1 MSDAK
6 VWVGLDLGQ
15 KLTNVC
21 VVDDEGVELLQRQC
35 ETGPGPIE
43 ESLAAFG
50 RGCIAL
56 VAVETGNDLHIVRK
70 LRQAGFPVAMFESRK
85 ASKFLALRR
94 NKTDASDARGLADLG
109 RLGRHAVSQVHLK
122 SLECQRNRGLLVMRK
137 RLVMMRVAAEN
148 TLRSRLALNGR
159 RLKPSYGLGALRRQV
174 ATELDALKADDGIDL
189 HADLEPLV
197 DLCESARSYIRE
209 LDREVGRIVKAN
221 EVCRL
226 LMGIPGVGPICALS
240 FYSAIETP
248 DRFAR
253 PSDVAAYLG
262 LTPRR
267 HQSGGKSRTRG
278 ITKTGSKLTR
288 SHLVT
293 AATVFANTAPDCPLK
308 RWFLALRER
317 AGSMRARVAL
327 ARKLAVMMAAMW
339 KNGTPFD
346 PLRPAAPPRSMSALK
361 AVVQSTSVGSTSVPH
376 NATVCTVRP
385 AQIIHPSER
394 VARFLS

>member
-1 MSDAK
+1 MSVAK
-6 VWVGLDLGQ
+6 VWIGLDLGQ
-15 KLTNVC
+15 ERTNVC
-21 VVDDEGVELLQRQC
+21 VINDDGEELLQRQC
-35 ETGPGPIE
+35 ETGLGPIE
-43 ESLAAFG
+43 ESIATFSSD
-50 RGCIAL
+50 RIAL
-56 VAVETGNDLHIVRK
+56 VAVEAGNDLHIVRK
-70 LRQAGFPVAMFESRK
+70 LRGAGLPVAMFESRK

-122 SLECQRNRGLLVMRK
+122 SLECQRHRGLLVMRK

-174 ATELDALKADDGIDL
+174 ATELDALKAEDGIDL

-197 DLCESARSYIRE
+197 DLCESTRSYI
-209 LDREVGRIVKAN
+209 LNLNREVDRAVKSN
-221 EVCRL
+221 QVCRL
-226 LMGIPGVGPICALS
+226 LMGVPGVGPICALS

-253 PSDVAAYLG
+253 PADVAAYLG

-267 HQSGGKSRTRG
+267 HQSGCKSRTRG

-293 AATVFANTAPDCPLK
+293 AATVFGNTAPDCALK

-317 AGSMRARVAL
+317 AGPMRARVAL
-327 ARKLAVMMAAMW
+327 ARKLAVIMAAMW

-346 PLRPAAPPRSMSALK
+346 SFAPTRADSLNKGGEIDTAIDPRPVDAHAA
-361 AVVQSTSVGSTSVPH
+361 
-376 NATVCTVRP
+376 
-385 AQIIHPSER
+385 
-394 VARFLS
+394 